1 MVVAK
6 PAQQVSR
13 SANHGSPS
21 SCSRRMVMLP
31 GESGRLRAL
40 ARLPSLKQNGYVFD
54 DCCCCCCCWWWW
66 WWWWLLLVVVGCCCC
81 CIGRGEAANN
91 PIDSSRTRKRL
102 FFGQSV
108 KFCASNFEK
117 LDVRYG
123 KSLSELWSC
132 GRSLS
137 NEGRWIARNVLQRFE
152 TDTVYKVKCQQE
164 HALKILRLIYT
175 YFTLAWLRGTLYT
188 KKKSTPGVFY
198 TRRPLHKKSC
208 TVYTKTRSL
217 QIQTK
222 NQKVLR
228 QKHGTPNDLNRM

>member
-1 MVVAK
+1 MT
-6 PAQQVSR
+6 
-13 SANHGSPS
+13 SAAWFKKKVRGWLQL
-21 SCSRRMVMLP
+21 V
-31 GESGRLRAL
+31 G
-40 ARLPSLKQNGYVFD
+40 
-54 DCCCCCCCWWWW
+54 CCWLVVVRWLLLAGCC
-66 WWWWLLLVVVGCCCC
+66 WLLLVVVGCCCWLLLVVVGCCCCCCC

-188 KKKSTPGVFY
+188 KKNLHQASFTPEDPY
-198 TRRPLHKKSC
+198 TRNRVPC
-208 TVYTKTRSL
+208 TPKTFCLEAFKFKPKTRKFYA
-217 QIQTK
+217 K
-222 NQKVLR
+222 NTVHR
-228 QKHGTPNDLNRM
+228 TT